1 MLTSF
6 VKSLFLIFM
15 AEMGDKT
22 QILAMTFATKF
33 RVYEVLI
40 GVFIGSFLNH
50 GIAVALGNYLSNLI
64 PLDKMQI
71 AAGILFV
78 GFAFWTLKEDEEEE
92 EEEQKKN
99 IGPILTVA
107 VAFFIGELGD
117 KTQLSA
123 ITLAVDS
130 SHPIFVLLGTVSG
143 MILTSGLAIL
153 IGSQI
158 GDKIPEIFIKICS
171 ASIFMIF
178 GVTKLYHTL
187 PKSYINSV
195 SVSIFFIV
203 IGVCIYIVVKPMI
216 KSKKEGILSVFKE
229 AAITLYDHTHNI
241 QESLEKICLG
251 EKECGICEGR
261 HCMIGYTKK
270 LIKNIIQNESLPKE
284 EIGILKESL
293 NKNFD
298 EGRVID
304 SLSAVLMYFH
314 KSKEEEYEIDER
326 IHQVRNM
333 LEVILIGEFL
343 EYKDMKSYLEKLK
356 GKNEIIASKVEDRI
370 YKNIE

>member
-33 RVYEVLI
+33 TVYEVLI
-40 GVFIGSFLNH
+40 GVFIGSLLNH
-50 GIAVALGNYLSNLI
+50 GIAVALGAYLSNVI

-71 AAGILFV
+71 VAGFLFI
-78 GFAFWTLKEDEEEE
+78 GFGLWTLKKDEEEQ
-92 EEEQKKN
+92 EQQNRN

-130 SHPIFVLLGTVSG
+130 SYPIFVLIGTVSG
-143 MILTSGLAIL
+143 MLLTSGLAIVV
-153 IGSQI
+153 GSKI
-158 GDKIPEIFIKICS
+158 GDKVPEIAIKIAS

-178 GVTKLYHTL
+178 GVTKLYNTI
-187 PKSYINSV
+187 PKLYITPINI
-195 SVSIFFIV
+195 SIFFIV
-203 IGVCIYIVVKPMI
+203 IGVCIYFLVTPMI
-216 KSKKEGILSVFKE
+216 KEKTEGALSCFKE
-229 AAITLYDHTHNI
+229 AAITLYDHA
-241 QESLEKICLG
+241 QEMQQNLEKICLG
-251 EKECGICEGR
+251 ETECGPCEGR

-270 LIKNIIQNESLPKE
+270 LIENIIQNESLPKGQ
-284 EIGILKESL
+284 INILKESL

-298 EGRVID
+298 EERVIYA
-304 SLSAVLMYFH
+304 LSVVLLYFH
-314 KSKEEEYEIDER
+314 NSKEKDYKADKR

-333 LEVILIGEFL
+333 LEIILIGEIL
-343 EYKDMKSYLEKLK
+343 EYKDMENYLKELK
-356 GKNEIIASKVEDRI
+356 KKNEDTQMKLQDQIC
-370 YKNIE
+370 KNI